1 MRVIWR
7 HWKSG
12 WSVLVRMIPFVVIV
26 WIICLPVVAFDSF
39 FHGSEVSI
47 FTSEG
52 FHWQPVVSSLL
63 KLILFPI
70 GLSVA
75 QRETG
80 HFGEQTP
87 HPDRTAKSKPNP

>member
-1 MRVIWR
+1 MRVIWT

-12 WSVLVRMIPFVVIV
+12 WFVLARMIPFVVMV

-39 FHGSEVSI
+39 FYGSEVSL
-47 FTSEG
+47 FSSEAY
-52 FHWQPVVSSLL
+52 HWQPVVSSLL

-70 GLSVA
+70 ALSVA
-75 QRETG
+75 ARETG

-87 HPDRTAKSKPNP
+87 HPDRMATRKSSP